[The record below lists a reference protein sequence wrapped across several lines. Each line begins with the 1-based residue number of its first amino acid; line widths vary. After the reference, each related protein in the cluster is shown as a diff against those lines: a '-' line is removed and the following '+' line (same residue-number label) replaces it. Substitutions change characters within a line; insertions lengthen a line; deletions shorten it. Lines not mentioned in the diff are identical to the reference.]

1 MITQE
6 ELVRLA
12 NLHEPEA
19 SASPP
24 GFRLATC
31 VVCKRPMV
39 AMYHLWLNEGGFK
52 KEIHC
57 CCDCAR
63 DYGIAPSDEEVA
75 KLEQELTEALNGV
88 AWLIENRHIAHDWP
102 VYE

>member
-24 GFRLATC
+24 SFRKATC
-31 VVCKRPMV
+31 VVCKDPMV
-39 AMYHLWLNEGGFK
+39 EMWHLWLHEGGFK
-52 KEIHC
+52 KEIHMC
-57 CCDCAR
+57 IRCGL
-63 DYGIAPSDEEVA
+63 DYNLVP
-75 KLEQELTEALNGV
+75 
-88 AWLIENRHIAHDWP
+88 
-102 VYE
+102 